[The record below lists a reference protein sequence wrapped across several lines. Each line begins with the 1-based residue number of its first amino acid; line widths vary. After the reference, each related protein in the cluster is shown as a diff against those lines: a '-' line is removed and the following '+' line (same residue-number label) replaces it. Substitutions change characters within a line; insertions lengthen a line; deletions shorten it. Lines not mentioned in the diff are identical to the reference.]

1 MNILVVYASKTGT
14 VRDCIELLKK
24 NLSSCTFT
32 TVDINSG
39 DKELIG
45 ILGYDMII
53 IGSPIRMNK
62 IDKKIALFIKT
73 NRETLLK
80 SKTAYFL
87 CCGFCDCFDEYA
99 VKNIPEDL
107 REKAV
112 AVTCFGGR
120 FDVSAQKGIDR
131 LIVRMIR
138 SNILGGVDNGDQRK
152 DMSLPTILENNI
164 SQFAEIIRS
173 KIKNDKI

>member
-32 TVDINSG
+32 TVDING
-39 DKELIG
+39 DKEQTG

-62 IDKKIALFIKT
+62 IDKKIALFLKT

-87 CCGFCDCFDEYA
+87 CCGFCDCFEDYA
-99 VKNIPEDL
+99 IKNIPNDL

-120 FDVSAQKGIDR
+120 FDVSAQKGIDK

-138 SNILGGVDNGDQRK
+138 SDILGGGANGDQRK

-173 KIKNDKI
+173 KIKDDKN